1 MSYSMQEFNQ
11 QHLALFQNLKEI
23 EQKKKKL
30 ETMSKNFKD
39 ELLNAMLEHGVKS
52 IDNDFVKVTV
62 TKASESV
69 SVDLKE
75 LQKKEP
81 RLYGELV
88 EDYPKV
94 TKRAESIRVTVK

>member
-1 MSYSMQEFNQ
+1 MQEFNQ

-23 EQKKKKL
+23 EQEKKKL
-30 ETMSKNFKD
+30 ETMSKNFKE

>member
-1 MSYSMQEFNQ
+1 
-11 QHLALFQNLKEI
+11 
-23 EQKKKKL
+23 
-30 ETMSKNFKD
+30 
-39 ELLNAMLEHGVKS
+39 MLEHGVKS

-69 SVDLKE
+69 SVDLKK

-94 TKRAESIRVTVK
+94 TKRAESVRVTVK

>member
-1 MSYSMQEFNQ
+1 
-11 QHLALFQNLKEI
+11 
-23 EQKKKKL
+23 
-30 ETMSKNFKD
+30 
-39 ELLNAMLEHGVKS
+39 MLEHGVKS

-69 SVDLKE
+69 NVDLKE

-94 TKRAESIRVTVK
+94 TKRAESVRVTVK

>member
-1 MSYSMQEFNQ
+1 
-11 QHLALFQNLKEI
+11 
-23 EQKKKKL
+23 
-30 ETMSKNFKD
+30 
-39 ELLNAMLEHGVKS
+39 MLEHGVKS

-62 TKASESV
+62 TKASESESV

-94 TKRAESIRVTVK
+94 TKRSESVRVTVK

>member
-1 MSYSMQEFNQ
+1 MQEFNQ
-11 QHLALFQNLKEI
+11 KHLVLFQNLKEI
-23 EQKKKKL
+23 EQEKKKL
-30 ETMSKNFKD
+30 ETTSKKFKE

-81 RLYGELV
+81 RLYGELL